1 MSAAASA
8 QGRVRLGELLV
19 REGKI
24 SEADL
29 KEALE
34 AQVIH
39 GGRLGTN
46 LLELGLIDE
55 PTLAAALGKQL
66 GVQHASGKMEPDPR
80 ALELISAEEADDRD
94 VLPMRVDATRVSVA
108 VLNPGEL
115 ATLDALAF
123 KTGRRVIPVVVPEF
137 RMHQLLRAYCGAFRP
152 LRALDL
158 EGPRRREAAAGGGPV
173 EQGGELTSEEEF
185 QALYA
190 SALAGGLGAGAAA
203 RSAMPAPP
211 AMAPGGPVAGLSPVP
226 GGASAA
232 APPPA
237 AAVTPAPA
245 MAPAATAAKPPPIAA
260 VLGTA
265 VLPAGGGL
273 PMPGAMPTAVAASAG
288 ASTPTGTPPPAG
300 SPEPGSSVSTRSSA
314 GPAHVA
320 VRAPPPAPVTPLWFQ
335 EAQARLAASADRE
348 QVAQT
353 VLRFAIGKWKRALLL
368 SVQRDYVLGWHGLGA
383 DVREAAVRR
392 IAVPLRPGNTFR
404 LVRDTRAHFV
414 GPLKRDAATQVF
426 ARLLGGGFPTTAV
439 MLPLLVRGRVVHI
452 LYVDNGPDQLTTP
465 DVGELM
471 ILSHSV
477 ARSYEL
483 MIQQRA
489 SH

>member
-1 MSAAASA
+1 MSAAPPT
-8 QGRVRLGELLV
+8 QGRTRLGELLV

-46 LLELGLIDE
+46 LLELGLVDE

-66 GVQHASGKMEPDPR
+66 GVQHASGKMEPDPK

-94 VLPMRVDATRVSVA
+94 VLPMRVDPTRVSVA

-115 ATLDALAF
+115 GTLDALAF

-158 EGPRRREAAAGGGPV
+158 EGPRRREAVGAGPLL
-173 EQGGELTSEEEF
+173 QGGELTSEEEF

-190 SALAGGLGAGAAA
+190 NALSGGLGAAAA
-203 RSAMPAPP
+203 GPVMPAG
-211 AMAPGGPVAGLSPVP
+211 PGSP
-226 GGASAA
+226 A
-232 APPPA
+232 AP
-237 AAVTPAPA
+237 
-245 MAPAATAAKPPPIAA
+245 PAATAPPAE
-260 VLGTA
+260 LRT
-265 VLPAGGGL
+265 
-273 PMPGAMPTAVAASAG
+273 AG
-288 ASTPTGTPPPAG
+288 APAQAGAARPAG
-300 SPEPGSSVSTRSSA
+300 SSAQPQPSSPAGAPLPGVRVPPGPGAIPEPAA
-314 GPAHVA
+314 GMAPAG
-320 VRAPPPAPVTPLWFQ
+320 VRAPPPAPVTPLTFQ
-335 EAQARLAASADRE
+335 EAQAKLAASSDRE

-353 VLRFAIGKWKRALLL
+353 VLRFAIGKWTRALLL

-383 DVREAAVRR
+383 EVREAAVRR

-414 GPLKRDAATQVF
+414 GPLKRDAATLVF

-465 DVGELM
+465 DVGELL

-483 MIQQRA
+483 MIQERA
-489 SH
+489 RG